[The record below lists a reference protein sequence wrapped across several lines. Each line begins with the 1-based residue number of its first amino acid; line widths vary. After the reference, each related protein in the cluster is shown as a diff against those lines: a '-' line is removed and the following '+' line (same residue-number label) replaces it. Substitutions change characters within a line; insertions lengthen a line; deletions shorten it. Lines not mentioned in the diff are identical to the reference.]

1 LDKPYLTLKQDGVIE
16 IVIKK
21 SQFICNIKR
30 TETEEEARAFIDE
43 IKTKHRKA
51 THNCFAY
58 TLGLND
64 EIQRESDNGEPSGTA
79 GVPMLDVLK
88 KNQVHNVC
96 AVVTRYFGGIKLG
109 TGGLI
114 RAYGGAVAQAL
125 KELGIVKRVV
135 QTELSL
141 KVSYPLLGKLQNYLE
156 SQPVFTL
163 ATNYT
168 EEVEVLIAVDMDL
181 ANELMT
187 KITDLL
193 NGRVTITVGEN
204 RYHEIDFDPHQA

>member
-1 LDKPYLTLKQDGVIE
+1 MDKPYLTLKQDGVIE

-30 TETEEEARAFIDE
+30 TETEEEARAFIEE

-64 EIQRESDNGEPSGTA
+64 EIQRESDNGEHSGTA

-135 QTELSL
+135 HVLNAVQSGLDHRNAVFRPEPIQIIQRIGHGQFMDIGGDNGAGSADAEGLIH
-141 KVSYPLLGKLQNYLE
+141 LLL
-156 SQPVFTL
+156 VH
-163 ATNYT
+163 
-168 EEVEVLIAVDMDL
+168 V
-181 ANELMT
+181 
-187 KITDLL
+187 
-193 NGRVTITVGEN
+193 
-204 RYHEIDFDPHQA
+204 H

>member
-1 LDKPYLTLKQDGVIE
+1 
-16 IVIKK
+16 
-21 SQFICNIKR
+21 
-30 TETEEEARAFIDE
+30 
-43 IKTKHRKA
+43 
-51 THNCFAY
+51 
-58 TLGLND
+58 
-64 EIQRESDNGEPSGTA
+64 
-79 GVPMLDVLK
+79 MLDVLK

-168 EEVEVLIAVDMDL
+168 EEVEVVIAVDMDL
-181 ANELMT
+181 ADELMT

-204 RYHEIDFDPHQA
+204 RYHEIDFDPHQS

>member
-1 LDKPYLTLKQDGVIE
+1 
-16 IVIKK
+16 
-21 SQFICNIKR
+21 
-30 TETEEEARAFIDE
+30 
-43 IKTKHRKA
+43 
-51 THNCFAY
+51 
-58 TLGLND
+58 
-64 EIQRESDNGEPSGTA
+64 
-79 GVPMLDVLK
+79 M
-88 KNQVHNVC
+88 
-96 AVVTRYFGGIKLG
+96 
-109 TGGLI
+109 
-114 RAYGGAVAQAL
+114 AYGGAVAQAL

-168 EEVEVLIAVDMDL
+168 EEVEVVIAVDMDL

-204 RYHEIDFDPHQA
+204 RYHEIDFDPHQI